1 MVRAVDRPAPSTRAT
16 SRGPLVRLEPPTTR
30 RRTRVPELV
39 LGVVLVAAFG
49 LGTVLWQ
56 TSTARREP
64 KLVLARAVSRGDVL
78 TADALRVENVRLS
91 AGVESVSSAEAK
103 LVVGK
108 AAVADLAAG
117 TLVSRALF
125 ADQVV
130 PGVGERVVG
139 MALAPGEYPTSRLRR
154 GDVVDIVF
162 APTAVPAPGSQGVT
176 GEVLARGVKVWDIE
190 KRGDNSGTLVVSVVV
205 PEAQLAAVTTAAAQK
220 QVRLALGGGQ

>member
-1 MVRAVDRPAPSTRAT
+1 
-16 SRGPLVRLEPPTTR
+16 VRLDPPTNR

-56 TSTARREP
+56 TSTSKRQA
-64 KLVLARAVSRGDVL
+64 KLVLSRALSRGDVL

-103 LVVGK
+103 VVIGK
-108 AAVADLAAG
+108 AAVADLAPG

-130 PGVGERVVG
+130 PGAGERVVG

-154 GDVVDIVF
+154 GDVVDVVL
-162 APTAVPAPGSQGVT
+162 APTAVPAAGADAVPGQ
-176 GEVLARGVKVWDIE
+176 VLAHGVKVWDIE
-190 KRGDNSGTLVVSVVV
+190 KRSDNSGTMVVSVVV
-205 PEAQLAAVTTAAAQK
+205 PEAQLAVVATAAAQK
-220 QVRLALGGGQ
+220 QVRLALGGGS